1 MTGRQSSSRWRA
13 RSDETE
19 RSAYLAEEWDGKGG
33 EEREKGKGRNKLREP
48 ENAPLPRRDASDK
61 VSAQAGHASQ
71 LGEKSESRLEWN
83 KRLTSPPDCRRQI
96 DPSSADDDE
105 RVEAAATARAE
116 PSRASE
122 APVQSIA
129 KEAAA
134 IQNPASNKPYAQQRR
149 CEPKDEPLENRQV
162 RAASPRQTSTLAR
175 AAANN
180 RSNDHHRARNWQEQV
195 ART

>member
-1 MTGRQSSSRWRA
+1 
-13 RSDETE
+13 
-19 RSAYLAEEWDGKGG
+19 G

-129 KEAAA
+129 K
-134 IQNPASNKPYAQQRR
+134 
-149 CEPKDEPLENRQV
+149 
-162 RAASPRQTSTLAR
+162 
-175 AAANN
+175 
-180 RSNDHHRARNWQEQV
+180 
-195 ART
+195 